1 MKRLPKRLVKDGV
14 SALKKQ
20 RWFQNKEANVKNIL
34 PFDYIRLTDEYSLGI
49 FEVVFDGIET
59 ELYLI
64 PTKKGG
70 FQLDVVA
77 EKAFLK
83 TLFSAIVAGNKIITE
98 KGYAVFEKF
107 GDWHVNTNNGSQFSV
122 LDVGSSNTLISY
134 AESSP
139 LYILK
144 MLRRVLTGQNV
155 EAEVGR
161 FLYKNTSF
169 KNLPNIKAS
178 LAYFNNSGKE
188 CHLATVFDFV
198 QNEGSG
204 WIWTLGELEWMID
217 QFIRDKVVPTEET
230 VGFGMSYYNNMMY
243 RLGKVLA
250 DLHVALSSGF
260 DGSGF
265 EMIRVTGEDTNRWR
279 EDLLAQADKTF
290 SLLEKFSGDLS
301 DLIIVLSKKD
311 EIMAI
316 FDKSPDIFSK
326 LGYKIRQHADFH
338 LGQVLVSND
347 DFFIIDFEGEPLKP
361 YDQRAAHYPSL
372 KDVAGMC
379 RSFNYA
385 SFTAYL
391 AYRDNNDIKD
401 AATLELVQGVCRN
414 WEIMARRSFLDG
426 YFQQLTV
433 DKAMFVTVTD
443 HKILRKILSV
453 LELEKALYEVEYEIN
468 NRPSFL
474 PIPIG
479 GIINCLRTL

>member
-1 MKRLPKRLVKDGV
+1 MKRLPKRLVKNGV

-20 RWFQNKEANVKNIL
+20 RWFQNKEANIKNIL
-34 PFDYIRLTDEYSLGI
+34 PFDYIRLTDEYTLGI
-49 FEVVFDGIET
+49 FEVAFDGIEP
-59 ELYLI
+59 EFYLI

-77 EKAFLK
+77 EKTFLK
-83 TLFSAIVAGNKIITE
+83 ALFSVINTGNKIMTE

-107 GDWHVNTNNGSQFSV
+107 GDWNIANNGGQFSV

-134 AESSP
+134 AENSP

-144 MLRRVLTGQNV
+144 MLRRVLAGRNV
-155 EAEVGR
+155 EAEAGR

-169 KNLPNIKAS
+169 KNLPNIRAS
-178 LAYFNNSGKE
+178 LAYFNNSGSE
-188 CHLATVFDFV
+188 YHLATAFDFV

-204 WIWTLGELEWMID
+204 WAWTLGELEWMID
-217 QFIRDKVVPTEET
+217 QFIRDKTAPTEEN

-250 DLHVALSSGF
+250 DLHVALSSGG

-265 EMIRVTGEDTNRWR
+265 EMIKVTGEDTFRWR
-279 EDLLAQADKTF
+279 EDLLAQAGKTF

-311 EIMAI
+311 EIMAL
-316 FDKSPDIFSK
+316 FDKSPDIFSM

-385 SFTAYL
+385 SFAAYL

-433 DKAMFVTVTD
+433 DKAKFVTVTNR
-443 HKILRKILSV
+443 KILRKILSL

-468 NRPSFL
+468 NRPDWL

-479 GIINCLRTL
+479 GILNCLKVL